1 MSEEQK
7 TPIEEVAVD
16 YTKHYR
22 KYYEELAGVR
32 MKEVTKLAKEDKFD
46 IDIFDEESGEWTTKP
61 FKYREIPTKKW
72 MELEELRS
80 RYTDLEKIAATKL
93 LAAKDQSTYDYAQQ
107 LNRLLTELYQ
117 KSAKYFLNMEEHE
130 FDNSKW
136 TQIKSIIDA
145 CNHRT
150 IFTLPN

>member
-1 MSEEQK
+1 MSEEEK
-7 TPIEEVAVD
+7 TSIEEVAVD
-16 YTKHYR
+16 YTKHYK
-22 KYYEELAGVR
+22 KYYEQLAGER
-32 MKEVTKLAKEDKFD
+32 MKEVTKLAKENTFV
-46 IDIFDEESGEWTTKP
+46 IDIQDEETGEWKKKS

-80 RYTDLEKIAATKL
+80 RYTDLEKVAATKL
-93 LAAKDQSTYDYAQQ
+93 LAAKEQNTYDFAQQ
-107 LNRLLTELYQ
+107 LNKLLQDLYQ
-117 KSAKYFLNMEEHE
+117 KSAKYFLGMEEQE

-136 TQIKSIIDA
+136 TQVKSIIDA

>member
-1 MSEEQK
+1 MSEEEK

-32 MKEVTKLAKEDKFD
+32 MKEVTKLAKEDKFN
-46 IDIFDEESGEWTTKP
+46 IDIYDDASGEWTTKL
-61 FKYREIPTKKW
+61 FVYREIPTKKW
-72 MELEELRS
+72 MELEGLRS

-93 LAAKDQSTYDYAQQ
+93 LAAKDQNTYDYAQQ
-107 LNRLLTELYQ
+107 LNKLLTELYQ
-117 KSAKYFLNMEEHE
+117 KSAKYFLNMEEQE

-136 TQIKSIIDA
+136 TQVKTIIDA